1 MFFLTYF
8 LHSLCEICKK
18 KCIHR
23 WYGCEW
29 YNFFFKLWSLHVC
42 LFHFFFVEINI
53 HFSFLLSVLFH
64 SQYSYVLLHGNSK
77 RYPWDLN
84 IVSLPFTHWWICC
97 TIYGRFLNVLGQE
110 EGGGVAGKKWLECEN
125 IGHLVWDFASRGV
138 Y

>member
-18 KCIHR
+18 NVYIGGMGVNDITFSLSFEV
-23 WYGCEW
+23 YM
-29 YNFFFKLWSLHVC
+29 YFFFI
-42 LFHFFFVEINI
+42 FFVEINI